1 MLDRSSLRYNQ
12 VQSSMPHYFRD
23 ARCPELHTKNVAS
36 RRVPSK
42 AKPNTVNIF
51 SAMAIL
57 WIMAST
63 STWELSVDAF
73 TTATRR
79 PTRRI
84 CECSLY
90 EYKQYRCDTYHV
102 KRHSSVPWRIPV
114 SKIFQTFL
122 DMSPRTNEVGDEEW
136 DAVVAAFQMYKAAY
150 GDLKIPI
157 RFVVPDM
164 PPWPKSAWG
173 LELGQLVDDIRSMG
187 KFIETNDSAVNSTR
201 RQLLD
206 RLGFAWSVLS
216 EGANGAGAEDQPIQ
230 IDQIIA
236 AVQAY
241 QQNFDSVDVPFNFVI
256 PDTEEWPEHTRG
268 LPLGHKLQS
277 IKQMKNVFVRE
288 KFAALGVKFA
298 EMVDDESKQVAR
310 EPDSRHED
318 LESHTVPDIT
328 TLEADALRLGETA
341 SANDIRFQKVYVALA
356 TYKKLFGDLLVPQPF
371 VVPKG
376 SSEWPEETWG
386 LRLGARVNAIRSQGT
401 FVNNNPARK
410 DLLDAVGFVWSPPKE
425 RRRGRK
431 PRTQSDD
438 LEFLEM
444 QLDSSLSDDENR
456 ATGDSASNILDDD
469 GSPDSLFGDIFDFG
483 RDFDLPATERSSPRW
498 NLDSAR
504 LPPMAA
510 KAAEQDTGSKE
521 EDYNPPRTLAESL
534 SEATERALDVGI
546 IVGVTPN
553 KRVIKGKR
561 DKSIPWF
568 NDDFGDDFV
577 FEDVVEALMSYKTI
591 HGEFLSLVNSD
602 FVVPAR
608 KEVTGFLDDDSMNML
623 DIDASSRAAA
633 AIANFDEKG
642 QNDRNDNFIATEIKR
657 LRQAI
662 DQPDESEREF
672 RTTMTMEES
681 TDQWAEHLAGMALG
695 NIVKRIRDG
704 SLEVKHLPERKAQ
717 LDAIGFDWGDPKF
730 FIDVPFEKSMCAMY
744 AYYLVRGDMF
754 VHEDFIMPDE
764 DPWPHALAGYELGK
778 AVKRIRE
785 LQNFFEAYHPE
796 KVGLLRMIDF
806 VWFADTVALP
816 LDPNEKEITPETLL
830 LSAMG
835 HPDYAK
841 MIDIPMGL
849 TDKIIADGPFVEVDD
864 DPKLWWRKWHNWD
877 YVKDYWYEQGRRDNA
892 YVLRKMGYAKMAE
905 EHEAK
910 YGPGLFAQLDDTL
923 QHLYNTNLD
932 KISIDEKRSL
942 LEKLNFFRQEMLGCT
957 DIPVDDRNKVISNL
971 DVQMLFIMKNI
982 SPEMVVDQIDNDVE
996 NLFEYF
1002 EGEGNQGLSIFNN
1015 NSKRSV
1021 VKDDPNLSEEEQVF
1035 DIEDELGLG
1044 DTRL

>member
-1 MLDRSSLRYNQ
+1 M
-12 VQSSMPHYFRD
+12 VQ
-23 ARCPELHTKNVAS
+23 
-36 RRVPSK
+36 
-42 AKPNTVNIF
+42 
-51 SAMAIL
+51 
-57 WIMAST
+57 
-63 STWELSVDAF
+63 
-73 TTATRR
+73 
-79 PTRRI
+79 
-84 CECSLY
+84 
-90 EYKQYRCDTYHV
+90 TYLEMN
-102 KRHSSVPWRIPV
+102 PG
-114 SKIFQTFL
+114 
-122 DMSPRTNEVGDEEW
+122 TNEIEEEEDW
-136 DAVVAAFQMYKAAY
+136 NAVIAAFEMYKAAY
-150 GDLKIPI
+150 GDLKISI
-157 RFVVPDM
+157 RFVVPGM
-164 PPWPKSAWG
+164 PPWPKNTRG
-173 LELGQLVDDIRSMG
+173 MELGKLADDIRNTG
-187 KFIETNDSAVNSTR
+187 KFIETNDAAVNSSR

-206 RLGFAWSVLS
+206 RLGFAWSLRS
-216 EGANGAGAEDQPIQ
+216 DDGAPADDQAIQ
-230 IDQIIA
+230 IDPIVEAIQASEQPDSLPVELESKTEPDIA
-236 AVQAY
+236 A
-241 QQNFDSVDVPFNFVI
+241 
-256 PDTEEWPEHTRG
+256 
-268 LPLGHKLQS
+268 
-277 IKQMKNVFVRE
+277 
-288 KFAALGVKFA
+288 
-298 EMVDDESKQVAR
+298 
-310 EPDSRHED
+310 
-318 LESHTVPDIT
+318 
-328 TLEADALRLGETA
+328 LEAEALRVGESA

-371 VVPKG
+371 VVPKA
-376 SSEWPEETWG
+376 SSDWPEETWG

-410 DLLDAVGFVWSPPKE
+410 DLLDAIGFVWSPPKE

-431 PRTQSDD
+431 PRMQPDD

-444 QLDSSLSDDENR
+444 QQDSSFEEDEKR
-456 ATGDSASNILDDD
+456 VTDGSASNVVDDN
-469 GSPDSLFGDIFDFG
+469 GSRDSLFDGIFDFG
-483 RDFDLPATERSSPRW
+483 KDFDLPAAERSSPRW

-510 KAAEQDTGSKE
+510 KVAEQDTSSKDE
-521 EDYNPPRTLAESL
+521 EYNPPRTLAESL

-561 DKSIPWF
+561 DKNIPWF

-577 FEDVVEALMSYKTI
+577 FEDVVEALISYKTI
-591 HGEFLSLVNSD
+591 YGDFSSLVDSD
-602 FVVPAR
+602 FVVPTR
-608 KEVTGFLDDDSMNML
+608 KEYTGFLDDDNMNML

-633 AIANFDEKG
+633 AIANYEEKG
-642 QNDRNDNFIATEIKR
+642 QSDRDKNFVAAEIKR
-657 LRQAI
+657 LQQAI

-672 RTTMTMEES
+672 RATLTMEES
-681 TDQWAEHLAGMALG
+681 TDQWPEHLAGMELG

-704 SLEVKHLPERKAQ
+704 SLEVKHIPERKAQ

-816 LDPNEKEITPETLL
+816 LDPNEKEMTPETLL

-849 TDKIIADGPFVEVDD
+849 TDKIIADGPFADVDD

-910 YGPGLFAQLDDTL
+910 YGPGLFAQLDETL
-923 QHLYNTNLD
+923 QQLYNTNLD
-932 KISIDEKRSL
+932 KRSIDEKRNL
-942 LEKLNFFRQEMLGCT
+942 LEKLNYFRQEMLGCT

-971 DVQMLFIMKNI
+971 DIQMLFIMKNI
-982 SPEMVVDQIDNDVE
+982 SPEMVVDQIDSDVD
-996 NLFEYF
+996 NLLELFD
-1002 EGEGNQGLSIFNN
+1002 GEGNQGLNKLNN
-1015 NSKRSV
+1015 NSKRLV
-1021 VKDDPNLSEEEQVF
+1021 VEDDPSLSDEEQVF

-1044 DTRL
+1044 DNRQ